1 MRFTVHQVLPGVHH
15 MEDPLGGV
23 HMTLVVGNK
32 QALMMDAGYGAYDVS
47 AQVRQITDLP
57 LTLILSHGHHDHAL
71 GAMWFDEAFMDPR
84 DLPVLRHYTGL
95 VERERVIRRAG
106 LTGRAAYAYRSRQI
120 PQPRPLGEGPLD
132 LGGLTVLPTR
142 VPGHTP
148 GSVALLVQEHR
159 LLLLGDSWNPQTWVF
174 FPEAL
179 PVDTYIA
186 SFRRLMASPFD
197 LALAPHQAEPVSRDY
212 LLAFRDGLITNGPAV
227 AKPFV
232 VPGHERV
239 PTLACAPV
247 KGARLIFR
255 QP

>member
-15 MEDPLGGV
+15 MEDSLGGV

-84 DLPVLRHYTGL
+84 DLPVLWHYTGP

-106 LTGRAAYAYRSRQI
+106 LTGQAAHAYRSRQI
-120 PQPRPLGEGPLD
+120 PQPKPLGEGPLD
-132 LGGLTVLPTR
+132 LGGLTVLPIR

-179 PVDTYIA
+179 PVDTYVA

-212 LLAFRDGLITNGPAV
+212 LLAFQAGLITNGPAV

-239 PTLACAPV
+239 PTLACTPV

-255 QP
+255 RP